1 MIKGKTTTGFEFE
14 IDETKL
20 DDWELLEKF
29 NAIDK
34 GETGMFVDVAN
45 DLLGKKQMEKLKK
58 HVKKSV
64 GKVSVTGMVAEL
76 SDIFTEAT
84 ETKN

>member
-1 MIKGKTTTGFEFE
+1 MIKGKTPTGFEFE

-34 GETGMFVDVAN
+34 GETGIFVDVAN
-45 DLLGKKQMEKLKK
+45 ELLGKNQMAELKK
-58 HVKKSV
+58 HVKETV
-64 GKVSVTGMVAEL
+64 GKVSITGMVAEL
-76 SDIFTEAT
+76 SAIFTEAT

>member
-1 MIKGKTTTGFEFE
+1 MTKGKTNTGFEFE
-14 IDETKL
+14 IDESKL

-45 DLLGKKQMEKLKK
+45 ELLGLEQMEQLKE
-58 HVKKSV
+58 HVKKTV
-64 GKVSVTGMVAEL
+64 GKVTITGMVGEL
-76 SDIFTEAT
+76 SAIFSEAS
-84 ETKN
+84 EIKN

>member
-34 GETGMFVDVAN
+34 GET
-45 DLLGKKQMEKLKK
+45 
-58 HVKKSV
+58 SV
-64 GKVSVTGMVAEL
+64 S
-76 SDIFTEAT
+76 
-84 ETKN
+84 